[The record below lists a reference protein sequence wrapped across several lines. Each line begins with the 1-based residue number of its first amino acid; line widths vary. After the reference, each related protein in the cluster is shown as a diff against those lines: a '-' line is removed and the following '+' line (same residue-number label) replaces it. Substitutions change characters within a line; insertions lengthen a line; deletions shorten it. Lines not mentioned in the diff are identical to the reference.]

1 MNGYFI
7 YLIKSS
13 LFMAAFWMVYA
24 LWLRNQTH
32 FTISRIYLLL
42 SFGLSIV
49 LPFVHILLPVDS
61 SVNRGMSY
69 ITQAIP
75 MVTVYGSGSETHVGV
90 VTILSYGYWLIS
102 LFLLALLIFQ
112 IAKVVVRL
120 RREERLSTTI
130 PDLIVVKGS
139 HFDTPFSFFHF
150 VHVPD
155 NRYDENHLNTVLHHE
170 TVHVQKHHS
179 ADVLL
184 ASIICS
190 VWWVNPFSWLLLKS
204 LREVH
209 EFEADSISK
218 EHGAGSADYIRLML
232 ETSMPGFAPALSTS
246 FNKPLTLKRLAM
258 ITKER
263 STQISALKYLLV
275 IPAMLLLV
283 FIFST
288 SSCSNNTAKEQPEG
302 MIAPPP
308 PPPPPPAPDSAT
320 VTTDSK
326 VANAQNSSNNKE
338 QVFFTVEKMPSF
350 PYKGLAKTEGFQKYI
365 ADNLKYPKEA
375 LDKQIQGKVYI
386 SFVVEA
392 DGSMSD
398 IKIVRG
404 VDKYLDAAALQVV
417 TGAPKW
423 VPGEQRGKK
432 VRVSFT
438 FPINFALK

>member
-1 MNGYFI
+1 
-7 YLIKSS
+7 
-13 LFMAAFWMVYA
+13 MAAFWMVYA

-32 FTISRIYLLL
+32 FAISRIYLLF

-49 LPFVHILLPVDS
+49 LPFVHVLLPADS

-75 MVTVYGSGSETHVGV
+75 MVTVYGSGFETHIGV
-90 VTILSYGYWLIS
+90 VVLLSFGYWIMTVL
-102 LFLLALLIFQ
+102 LLALLFFHIG
-112 IAKVVVRL
+112 KVLLRL
-120 RREERLSTTI
+120 RREERLSTSI
-130 PDLIVVKGS
+130 PDLIVVKGN

-170 TVHVQKHHS
+170 TVHVKKFHS

-190 VWWVNPFSWLLLKS
+190 VWWLNPFSWLLLKS

-232 ETSMPGFAPALSTS
+232 ETSMPGFAPALSTG

-275 IPAMLLLV
+275 VPAMLLLV

-288 SSCSNNTAKEQPEG
+288 SSCSNNAPKEQVAG

-308 PPPPPPAPDSAT
+308 PTAPDST
-320 VTTDSK
+320 IVTTDSK
-326 VANAQNSSNNKE
+326 VANVQNSSSNKE
-338 QVFFTVEKMPSF
+338 QVFFIVEKMPSF

-365 ADNLKYPKEA
+365 ADNLKYPKDA
-375 LDKQIQGKVYI
+375 MDKQIQGKVFI
-386 SFVVEA
+386 SFVVEV
-392 DGSMSD
+392 DGSMSG
-398 IKIVRG
+398 IKIIRG
-404 VDKYLDAAALQVV
+404 VDRYLDAEALRVV
-417 TGAPKW
+417 KGAPNW
-423 VPGEQRGKK
+423 IPGEQKGKK
-432 VRVSFT
+432 VRVGFT
-438 FPINFALK
+438 FPINFALN

>member
-13 LFMAAFWMVYA
+13 LFMAAFWMVYS

-32 FTISRIYLLL
+32 FTVSRIYLLL
-42 SFGLSIV
+42 SFVLSIV
-49 LPFVHILLPVDS
+49 LPFVHILLPTDS

-90 VTILSYGYWLIS
+90 VTMLSYVYWITTVL
-102 LFLLALLIFQ
+102 LLALLVFHIG
-112 IAKVVVRL
+112 KVLFRL
-120 RREERLSTTI
+120 RREERLSTSN

-170 TVHVQKHHS
+170 TVHVKKLHS
-179 ADVLL
+179 ADVLF

-190 VWWVNPFSWLLLKS
+190 VWWLNPFSWLLLKS

-218 EHGAGSADYIRLML
+218 EHGAGSTDYIRLML
-232 ETSMPGFAPALSTS
+232 ETSMPGYVPALSTG

-288 SSCSNNTAKEQPEG
+288 SSCSNNAPKEQTAAP
-302 MIAPPP
+302 APPP
-308 PPPPPPAPDSAT
+308 TPDSIQMVKVTAAAT
-320 VTTDSK
+320 TQDVSNSK
-326 VANAQNSSNNKE
+326 E
-338 QVFFTVEKMPSF
+338 PIFFQVEKMPNF
-350 PYKGLAKTEGFQKYI
+350 PYKGLDKEKGFRKYI

-375 LDKQIQGKVYI
+375 IAKQIQGKVFI

-392 DGSMSD
+392 DGSVSNV
-398 IKIVRG
+398 KVVRG
-404 VDKYLDAAALQVV
+404 VDKYLDAEAMRVV
-417 TGAPKW
+417 SACPKW
-423 VPGEQRGKK
+423 IPGEQKGKK
-432 VRVSFT
+432 VRVGFT
-438 FPINFALK
+438 FPIMFALK

>member
-1 MNGYFI
+1 
-7 YLIKSS
+7 
-13 LFMAAFWMVYA
+13 MAAFWMVYA

-32 FTISRIYLLL
+32 FAISRIYLLL

-49 LPFVHILLPVDS
+49 LPFVHVLLPADS

-69 ITQAIP
+69 ITHAIP

-90 VTILSYGYWLIS
+90 VTLLSYGYWLMS
-102 LFLLALLIFQ
+102 LFLLALLVFQ
-112 IAKVVVRL
+112 IAKVLLRL
-120 RREERLSTTI
+120 RREERLSTSI

-170 TVHVQKHHS
+170 TVHVQKFHS

-190 VWWVNPFSWLLLKS
+190 VWWLNPFSWLLLKS

-288 SSCSNNTAKEQPEG
+288 SSCSNNAPKEQPAAP
-302 MIAPPP
+302 APPP
-308 PPPPPPAPDSAT
+308 TPDSIQMVKVTAAAAT
-320 VTTDSK
+320 QDVSNSK
-326 VANAQNSSNNKE
+326 E
-338 QVFFTVEKMPSF
+338 PIFFKVEKMPNF
-350 PYKGLAKTEGFQKYI
+350 PYKGLDKEMGFRKYI
-365 ADNLKYPKEA
+365 AYNLKYPKEA
-375 LDKQIQGKVYI
+375 MDKQIQGTVYI
-386 SFVVEA
+386 QFIVEA
-392 DGSMSD
+392 DGAMSN
-398 IKIVRG
+398 IKVIRG
-404 VDKYLDAAALQVV
+404 VSKELDGEAIRVV
-417 TGAPKW
+417 SNAPKW
-423 VPGEQRGKK
+423 VPGEQKGKK
-432 VRVSFT
+432 VRVSYT

>member
-1 MNGYFI
+1 MNDYFI

-13 LFMAAFWMVYA
+13 LFMATFWLVYA
-24 LWLRNQTH
+24 IWLRNQTH
-32 FTISRIYLLL
+32 FTVSRIYLLL
-42 SFGLSIV
+42 SYGLSIV
-49 LPFVHILLPVDS
+49 LPFVHVLLPTDS

-90 VTILSYGYWLIS
+90 VTMLSYGYWLTS
-102 LFLLALLIFQ
+102 LSLLALLVFQ
-112 IAKVVVRL
+112 IAKVLLRL
-120 RREERLSTTI
+120 RREERLSTSI

-155 NRYDENHLNTVLHHE
+155 NLYDENHLKTVLHHE
-170 TVHVQKHHS
+170 TVHVQKFHS

-190 VWWVNPFSWLLLKS
+190 VWWLNPFSWLLLKS

-232 ETSMPGFAPALSTS
+232 ETSMPGFVPALGTS

-288 SSCSNNTAKEQPEG
+288 SSCSNNAPKEQPAAP
-302 MIAPPP
+302 APPP
-308 PPPPPPAPDSAT
+308 TPDSIQMVKVTAAAT
-320 VTTDSK
+320 TQDVSNSK
-326 VANAQNSSNNKE
+326 E
-338 QVFFTVEKMPSF
+338 PIFFQVEKMPNF
-350 PYKGLAKTEGFQKYI
+350 PYKGLDKEEGFRKYI

-375 LDKQIQGKVYI
+375 IAKQIQGKVFI

-392 DGSMSD
+392 DGSVSNV
-398 IKIVRG
+398 KVVRG
-404 VDKYLDAAALQVV
+404 VDKYLDAEAMRVV
-417 TGAPKW
+417 STCPKW
-423 VPGEQRGKK
+423 IPGEQKGKK
-432 VRVSFT
+432 VRVGFT
-438 FPINFALK
+438 FPIMFALK